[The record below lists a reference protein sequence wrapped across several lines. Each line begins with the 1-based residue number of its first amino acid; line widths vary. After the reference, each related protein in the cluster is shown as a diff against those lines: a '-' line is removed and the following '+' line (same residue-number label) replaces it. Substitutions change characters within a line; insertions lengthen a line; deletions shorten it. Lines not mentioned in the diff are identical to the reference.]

1 MKWLV
6 IAAIVAVAL
15 FAWSLTRVS
24 SDAVAMA
31 IGMILGVLST
41 ATTPALIL
49 LTRRDAPVTY
59 IVLAAPLGDSGRI
72 GLNTPVQMIAPNG
85 DVPGDSRGESW
96 NLH

>member
-49 LTRRDAPVTY
+49 LTRQPATY
-59 IVLAAPLGDSGRI
+59 VVLGDSGR
-72 GLNTPVQMIAPNG
+72 NTPEMLLSANG
-85 DVPGDSRGESW
+85 GESRGETW
-96 NLH
+96 NLHCE

>member
-31 IGMILGVLST
+31 IGMLLGVLST

-49 LTRRDAPVTY
+49 LTHRDEPTIY
-59 IVLAAPLGDSGRI
+59 IIAAPLGDSGRGYI
-72 GLNTPVQMIAPNG
+72 
-85 DVPGDSRGESW
+85 DGEAQP
-96 NLH
+96 